1 MNIKKSYYFVSVPK
15 GSGRETPSSPRRKLG
30 SKGVSR
36 PLPLNT
42 EIMLKIVFI
51 VLILH
56 SYPCHGGGWET
67 PSSPRRK
74 LGSKGVSRPLP
85 LNTEI
90 MLIIV
95 YVVSI
100 LHSYPRHSSWEQ
112 FRSEECISPINMRGL
127 THL

>member
-1 MNIKKSYYFVSVPK
+1 MKNLKISHQSKRTSLSIKRKNVILHNINKIK
-15 GSGRETPSSPRRKLG
+15 GSVREAHP
-30 SKGVSR
+30 
-36 PLPLNT
+36 
-42 EIMLKIVFI
+42 
-51 VLILH
+51 
-56 SYPCHGGGWET
+56 
-67 PSSPRRK
+67 SPRRK